1 MVQIKIKQKKN
12 RLGFTACFMDHK
24 IRHKITGKS
33 YPKVYG
39 KNSLTISAIKKLK
52 EIPSKVYERR

>member
-1 MVQIKIKQKKN
+1 MVQIRIKQKKMT
-12 RLGFTACFMDHK
+12 RFTACFMDHK

-33 YPKVYG
+33 YPKIYG

-52 EIPSKVYERR
+52 EDTFKVYERR